1 MAKKFYAVK
10 NGRTPGIYTDWD
22 ACKKEV
28 MGYPDAQYKG
38 FMTEEDARA
47 YLAGQ
52 STEPVFA
59 EDGATAY
66 VDGSFD
72 IKTGRFSFGAVLFY
86 EGEELHF
93 SQSFS
98 DPALATMRN
107 VAGEIQGAAFVM
119 EYCQTHNIPVLNLY
133 YDYAGIEHWCT
144 GAWKAEKEGTK
155 NYVLLYRKFSQSVQ
169 IHFHKVKGHSGDTYN
184 ELADRLAREALGLA

>member
-10 NGRTPGIYTDWD
+10 NGRNPGIYTDWD
-22 ACKKEV
+22 ACRKEV
-28 MGYPDAQYKG
+28 MGYPGAQYKG
-38 FMTEEDARA
+38 FMTEEEAQA
-47 YLAGQ
+47 YLAGE
-52 STEPVFA
+52 SPAPVITQ
-59 EDGATAY
+59 DGATAY

-72 IKTGRFSFGAVLFY
+72 VKENRFSFGAVLFY
-86 EGEELHF
+86 QGEELHF

-98 DPALATMRN
+98 DPALASMRN

-155 NYVLLYRKFSQSVQ
+155 NYVQLYRKFSQSVQ

-184 ELADRLAREALGLA
+184 ELADRLAKEALGLA